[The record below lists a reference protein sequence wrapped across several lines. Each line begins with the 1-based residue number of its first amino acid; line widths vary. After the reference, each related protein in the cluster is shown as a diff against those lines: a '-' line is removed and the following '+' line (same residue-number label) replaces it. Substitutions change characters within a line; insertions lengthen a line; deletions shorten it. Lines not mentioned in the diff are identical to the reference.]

1 MQMDSTEA
9 VTEIP
14 VWFTGTQRWVTGL
27 TKRTTC
33 DDVIYALL
41 YNDGKHEDERTDKY
55 TIYERWR
62 DVERPLQG
70 RTKILKIWKAWDEE
84 QRNVQLS
91 MRHVDEFDEY
101 GEFLHARRHRRR
113 SRHKTRDGHSS
124 HPKEST
130 HKHKS
135 SNRLKSIDDLA
146 KTVIKQERK
155 LHDMGYR
162 LEGIDKEI
170 ELYETNVHQTR
181 MQTNGTDYVQDAYL
195 KGGLE
200 DSMDEFLR
208 KIGPDSLEMYIEFCE
223 RVLQLESKIKK
234 ENSIVQEL
242 SYQINEEASFNQAFC
257 GADNVFEKE
266 FCNSELE
273 TELSSLQAELNR
285 IVSANMMQKYEAA
298 EIAREIDTCDKVLSD
313 KQKTIQTLQKELEIL
328 DRFENENKVSS
339 EVQEYRA
346 ADLPSN
352 SSADYVNIETI
363 TMVPSQDYALT
374 SSASGV
380 SGQTNDPFK
389 KSFIDN
395 DDTFS
400 IDTDNTSND
409 SQFGYSKESTPK
421 NGHRRNCLFIPHG
434 KMFDD
439 SLISERIKSEI
450 YSYKSRSECH
460 LKNDGFVSATMNNN
474 SRSDCCAKVVDDDSN
489 SDTGL
494 SSMHSDDA
502 TTPYNFLETLV

>member
-1 MQMDSTEA
+1 MEATEA
-9 VTEIP
+9 CTEIP
-14 VWFTGTQRWVTGL
+14 VWLGGTQRWVTGL

-70 RTKILKIWKAWDEE
+70 RTKILKIWRAWGDE
-84 QRNVQLS
+84 QRNIQLT

-101 GEFLHARRHRRR
+101 GEFLHARRRHRR
-113 SRHKTRDGHSS
+113 SRHKTRDGHSYNS
-124 HPKEST
+124 RDRSQ
-130 HKHKS
+130 KHKS
-135 SNRLKSIDDLA
+135 SKRLKSIDDLA

-155 LHDMGYR
+155 LYDIGCR
-162 LEGIDKEI
+162 LDGMDKEI
-170 ELYETNVHQTR
+170 EYYETNMHVTR
-181 MQTNGTDYVQDAYL
+181 MEANGTDYVQDAYL

-208 KIGPDSLEMYIEFCE
+208 KVDPENLEMYIQFCE
-223 RVLQLESKIKK
+223 RVIRLETKIKNENSKIDD
-234 ENSIVQEL
+234 L
-242 SYQINEEASFNQAFC
+242 SMQICEESFNKAFC
-257 GADNVFEKE
+257 GDENVYDNE
-266 FCNSELE
+266 FCNTELE
-273 TELSSLQAELNR
+273 TELSNLQAELNR

-298 EIAREIDTCDKVLSD
+298 EIAREIDICDQILSD
-313 KQKTIQTLQKELEIL
+313 KQKTIQNLQKELEFL
-328 DRFENENKVSS
+328 EKCENESKVLYTLSDKN
-339 EVQEYRA
+339 RTC
-346 ADLPSN
+346 SN
-352 SSADYVNIETI
+352 SDYYADYVNIDTI
-363 TMVPSQDYALT
+363 LSSDHQNSA
-374 SSASGV
+374 SASGE
-380 SGQTNDPFK
+380 TNQPIEAHK
-389 KSFIDN
+389 KSFSDN

-400 IDTDNTSND
+400 VDTDNTSND

-421 NGHRRNCLFIPHG
+421 NGHRRNNCLFIPHG

-439 SLISERIKSEI
+439 SLISERIKTEI
-450 YSYKSRSECH
+450 YAYKSKSGCR
-460 LKNDGFVSATMNNN
+460 LKNDGFVSASMNNN

-502 TTPYNFLETLV
+502 TSYNFLETLV

>member
-1 MQMDSTEA
+1 MFKMEA
-9 VTEIP
+9 ETCTEIP
-14 VWFTGTQRWVTGL
+14 VWFIGTQRWVTGL

-70 RTKILKIWKAWDEE
+70 RTKVLKIWKAWGDE
-84 QRNVQLS
+84 QRNVQLT

-101 GEFLHARRHRRR
+101 GEFLHSRRRHHRR
-113 SRHKTRDGHSS
+113 SRHKTRDGQSYHTKEKS
-124 HPKEST
+124 HRY
-130 HKHKS
+130 KS
-135 SNRLKSIDDLA
+135 SDRLKSIDELA

-155 LHDMGYR
+155 LHDIGCR
-162 LEGIDKEI
+162 LEGMDKEI
-170 ELYETNVHQTR
+170 ELYETNMHVTR
-181 MQTNGTDYVQDAYL
+181 MEANGTDYVQNAYMC
-195 KGGLE
+195 GSLE

-208 KIGPDSLEMYIEFCE
+208 KIDPENLEMYIQFCE
-223 RVLQLESKIKK
+223 RVIHLDTKIKLETSKI
-234 ENSIVQEL
+234 QDL
-242 SYQINEEASFNQAFC
+242 SEQISDVSFNRAFC
-257 GADNVFEKE
+257 GEENLYDKE

-298 EIAREIDTCDKVLSD
+298 EIARDIDTCDKILSE
-313 KQKTIQTLQKELEIL
+313 KQKTIQNLQKELEQL
-328 DRFENENKVSS
+328 DKCETESYKLIDDKDGLKSKSDAFS
-339 EVQEYRA
+339 
-346 ADLPSN
+346 
-352 SSADYVNIETI
+352 DYVNIDAIMSADHENI
-363 TMVPSQDYALT
+363 TST
-374 SSASGV
+374 HIEKV
-380 SGQTNDPFK
+380 SEVYK
-389 KSFIDN
+389 KSLLDS

-400 IDTDNTSND
+400 VDTDNTSND

-450 YSYKSRSECH
+450 YAYKSRSDCR
-460 LKNDGFVSATMNNN
+460 LKNDGFVSASMNNN
-474 SRSDCCAKVVDDDSN
+474 SRSDCCAKVADDDSN

-502 TTPYNFLETLV
+502 TSYNFLETLV